1 MGYVYILL
9 VDYLALAEYN
19 MAQETKKLCLNLSGE
34 LIDEIKR
41 RAKRL
46 YGKRKGGISFLVEMV
61 LRNEWHLGQKDVEEP

>member
-1 MGYVYILL
+1 MGYVYIPL